1 MTELVFPKIEGVKL
15 EPLNHASHTPMG
27 SKIGLHYLAVGEAR
41 IGTGLAY
48 DNRLVGNAQTGVL
61 HGGVV
66 TALIDE
72 TAGGAAVSAAGG
84 EMAVATVD
92 LRIDYMR
99 PAEPGLPLYCLAHC
113 YRTTRRIAFFRAEA
127 FQTPERPVAI
137 GTGTFMIGANNT
149 KPGLLGA
156 LAATT

>member
-15 EPLNHASHTPMG
+15 EPLNHASHTPVG
-27 SKIGLHYLAVGEAR
+27 GKIGLHYLAVDEAR
-41 IGTGLAY
+41 IGTGLPMITA
-48 DNRLVGNAQTGVL
+48 LSVMQTGVL

-92 LRIDYMR
+92 LRIDYTCAQPSR
-99 PAEPGLPLYCLAHC
+99 AC
-113 YRTTRRIAFFRAEA
+113 RFIVWRIAIARHAALLSVPRRFRH
-127 FQTPERPVAI
+127 PNDR
-137 GTGTFMIGANNT
+137 
-149 KPGLLGA
+149 
-156 LAATT
+156 